1 MGAFLEGGVYK
12 MEAFIS
18 KIKNLFHLIGYA
30 PLELSSLLY
39 HFLNSDQKNFIRA
52 TVTGKRKREIGLVV
66 SAKYDCYTKDKRTF
80 SVLDE
85 EIKKRKTKYKTLEIH
100 HQKKYV
106 YRKFPFK
113 E

>member
-1 MGAFLEGGVYK
+1 MEAFK
-12 MEAFIS
+12 REAFIS
-18 KIKNLFHLIGYA
+18 KIKNLFHLVGHA

-39 HFLNSDQKNFIRA
+39 HFLNSDQKNFIRV

-66 SAKYDCYTKDKRTF
+66 SAKYDCYTNEKRTS

-85 EIKKRKTKYKTLEIH
+85 GIKKRKTKYKTLEIQ
-100 HQKKYV
+100 HQKKHV
-106 YRKFPFK
+106 YRKFPCK